1 VQSPGARP
9 ACPPLAG
16 NRYLHVGSPP
26 VRRNLA
32 ATDGPCITVA
42 HVTAKSCQHV
52 SIITVASQVKHRRL
66 QTAAAVEQIDT
77 LTLQAQADLQG
88 AGARLPFSLA
98 ASASSCCC
106 VGAKARATS
115 QGGLSTVDTCSPLT
129 EQASPHSV
137 NWLALLDGAVQVQNQ
152 LTLAARSRSRRTLL
166 KQNCLG
172 GAHVQLGPALH
183 LHAARYPLS
192 CPHYPQAQIALCRE
206 ATAGSHVSEQCANM
220 PQRPRQRQCG
230 LSARALSETDQVDP
244 CPLVGC
250 RCTATCRWQL
260 PGWAYV
266 YIDTACTTALSQVQT
281 LASPHLPY

>member
-1 VQSPGARP
+1 MPSCTPAARERPKRALSISSTASGGSISTGNAGKGRFRLWRSSVQSPGARP

-26 VRRNLA
+26 VRRKLA

-137 NWLALLDGAVQVQNQ
+137 NWLALLDGLVQVQNQ

-166 KQNCLG
+166 K
-172 GAHVQLGPALH
+172 
-183 LHAARYPLS
+183 
-192 CPHYPQAQIALCRE
+192 
-206 ATAGSHVSEQCANM
+206 
-220 PQRPRQRQCG
+220 
-230 LSARALSETDQVDP
+230 
-244 CPLVGC
+244 
-250 RCTATCRWQL
+250 
-260 PGWAYV
+260 
-266 YIDTACTTALSQVQT
+266 
-281 LASPHLPY
+281 